1 MSKRRRKSTIENDAL
16 DGLFGL
22 GETDDSDQSAAP
34 PVRPARAERQLA
46 KPKTKQM
53 SALLYESQIAWL
65 QATVE
70 KIKRNG
76 GTTFRKANVLRA
88 FIDAAIESD
97 LSLKNVA
104 SEDDLKA
111 ALVKAIKKQE

>member
-1 MSKRRRKSTIENDAL
+1 MSKRRKSTVEDDAL

-22 GETDDSDQSAAP
+22 DRDSEDDSTPTLAP
-34 PVRPARAERQLA
+34 RPARAKPPA

-65 QATVE
+65 QETVD

-88 FIDAAIESD
+88 LIEVVRESD

-104 SEDDLKA
+104 SEDALKA
-111 ALVKAIKKQE
+111 ALVKAIKRQK